1 MLRVSATHER
11 RLAAVDVGEA
21 RGLGRPRAEKQQL
34 KFRAIGGSEKT
45 RRTLDQPIA
54 IG

>member
-1 MLRVSATHER
+1 MLRVSAPGR
-11 RLAAVDVGEA
+11 GGSPQVDVGDA
-21 RGLGRPRAEKQQL
+21 RGFGRPCAKGSRL
-34 KFRAIGGSEKT
+34 KFRAIDGSEKT